1 MAVYINHKEYEFIEE
16 MSIFEF
22 IRYHQIFLPS
32 FDEKLNDY
40 NKEELCY
47 VEIEEQSQLVNAKEI
62 TVLDGMS
69 IITNSKKVYS
79 YLYNFGINYTYI
91 VSSILAYFSMYICFS
106 KRCA

>member
-69 IITNSKKVYS
+69 A
-79 YLYNFGINYTYI
+79 
-91 VSSILAYFSMYICFS
+91 SSSNRTPCRATTPQ
-106 KRCA
+106 RAE